1 MLTGIPVEGAAVA
14 RQRSV
19 GTIAAD
25 AVHEHLRNA
34 ILSAEYRPNHR
45 LVEQELS
52 EQLNVSRTPVRE
64 ALLRL
69 KQEGLVVQQ
78 KGWVVRDHAPHE
90 IIELLEARA
99 EFESAAARLA
109 AGRITPE
116 ALEKLLGLIGQM
128 EHTEARIEVNQLND
142 QFHALI
148 TRAAQNHVLMDA
160 ARSTMIN
167 YWNFNSPIV
176 FTEEDIRRVNDQHRS
191 LYTALANGD
200 GDEAGAIARAHV
212 LATAD
217 IITRALRLGPRG

>member
-1 MLTGIPVEGAAVA
+1 MA
-14 RQRSV
+14 RRST

-45 LVEQELS
+45 LVEQDLS
-52 EQLNVSRTPVRE
+52 AQLNVSRTPVRE

-109 AGRITPE
+109 AGRITAE
-116 ALEKLLGLIGQM
+116 TLERLLALIEQM
-128 EHTEARIEVNQLND
+128 ERTDARIEVNQLND
-142 QFHALI
+142 EFHSLI
-148 TRAAQNHVLMDA
+148 TEAARNHVLADA

-167 YWNFNSPIV
+167 YWNFNSPVV
-176 FTEEDIRRVNDQHRS
+176 FTEEDIRRVNDEHRA
-191 LYTALANGD
+191 LYAALAGGD
-200 GDEAGAIARAHV
+200 GDAAGAIARTHV
-212 LATAD
+212 HGTAD
-217 IITRALRLGPRG
+217 IITHALRLGPRG